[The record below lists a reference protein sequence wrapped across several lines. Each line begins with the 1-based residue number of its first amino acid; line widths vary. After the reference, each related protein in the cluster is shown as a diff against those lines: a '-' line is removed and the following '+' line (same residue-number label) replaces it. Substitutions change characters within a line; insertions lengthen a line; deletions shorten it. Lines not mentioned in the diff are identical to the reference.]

1 MEHIHR
7 AGTKT
12 RAIVLFHGTGGTP
25 EDLFEIARA
34 FDRTAHVFG
43 LQGDVD
49 ENGMKRFFKR
59 MKPGVFDEEDLVNR
73 THALDRTLRDIAERY
88 EIPVSKM
95 VLVGYSNGANLIA
108 SYLSLYGERASGAFL
123 FQPMRPF
130 KDVVFENL
138 QGYPVFISAGTND
151 PVVPVIESEALIDP
165 LFKAGARVHVHWHDE
180 GHSLSRRTLE
190 EARTFF
196 RTHWA

>member
-1 MEHIHR
+1 MEHIYR
-7 AGTKT
+7 PGSKA
-12 RAIVLFHGTGGTP
+12 RAIVLFHGTGGSA
-25 EDLFEIARA
+25 EDLMGIARA
-34 FDRTAHVFG
+34 FDKSAHVFG
-43 LQGDVD
+43 LQGDVV
-49 ENGMKRFFKR
+49 EHGMKRFFKR
-59 MKPGVFDEEDLVNR
+59 IRPGVFDEEDLVKR
-73 THALDRTLRDIAERY
+73 THALDRTLSEIAEQY

-108 SYLSLYGERASGAFL
+108 SYLSLYGEQASGVFL

-130 KDVVFENL
+130 KDLTFNTL

-151 PVVPVIESEALIDP
+151 PIVPVDESKALIDP
-165 LFKAGARVHVHWHDE
+165 LLRAGAYVQVHWHDD
-180 GHSLSRRTLE
+180 GHSLSQKTLE

>member
-1 MEHIHR
+1 MEYFHEP
-7 AGTKT
+7 GTAA
-12 RAIVLFHGTGGTP
+12 RGIVLFHGTGGAP
-25 EDLFEIARA
+25 KDLMGVART
-34 FDRTAHVFG
+34 FDGTAHVFG

-59 MKPGVFDEEDLVNR
+59 IRPGVFDEADLVNR
-73 THALDRTLRDIAERY
+73 THALNRTLRDMGERAG
-88 EIPVSKM
+88 IPLSRM

-108 SYLSLYGERASGAFL
+108 SYLSLYGEQASGVFL

-130 KDVVFENL
+130 KEGSFENL

-151 PVVPVIESEALIDP
+151 PIVPVEESEALIGS
-165 LFKAGARVHVHWHDE
+165 LKKAGARVHVHWHED
-180 GHSLSRRTLE
+180 GHSLSRDTLE